1 MTGSLLDVR
10 GLTVDYVTDRGLHT
24 AVSDVSLAVGP
35 GRVTALVGESGS
47 GKSTLGQAVLGLLPN
62 AARVASG
69 SIRLGELELRG
80 LPERRLR
87 ALRGARIGL
96 VPQDPTGSLNPVRS
110 VGASIAETFR
120 VHGDRDHAKIR
131 RRVLELLERV
141 GIDDPATRARQFP
154 HELSGGMK
162 QRVLIAAAIALEPDL
177 IVADEPTSALDV
189 TVQKTV
195 LDLIDSLRR
204 ESGTGVLLITHDL
217 AVAADRADEVVV
229 LRGGSVQETGRASE
243 VLAHPSAEYT
253 RTLLADAPSLSSVV
267 ERRIPDATPARPL
280 IEVQG
285 LRREYARRGAEPFVA
300 VDDVSFTVAAGTT
313 HALVGESGSG
323 KTTTGRAV
331 AGFQRP
337 TAGTVRVD
345 GIDVTALSGRGL
357 RDHRRVVQLV
367 YQNPLASLDPRQ
379 RVGRAIEEPL
389 RNFGL
394 GSATARAERVRHQLE
409 QVALDPALASRYPA
423 ELSGGQRQRVAI
435 ARALVLDPRVVVLD
449 EAVSALDVTVQ
460 AQILRLLARLQEELG
475 LTYLFISHDLAV
487 VRQIADSVSVLRRG
501 RQVETGP
508 VARVFN
514 DPRSA
519 DTRELLAAIP
529 GTAYNDEAAHEAAPQ
544 TGTEAT
550 R

>member
-1 MTGSLLDVR
+1 VTESLLDIQ
-10 GLTVDYVTDRGLHT
+10 GLSVDYVTDRGRHT

-69 SIRLGELELRG
+69 SIRLGELELLG

-96 VPQDPTGSLNPVRS
+96 VPQDPTGSLNPVRT

-131 RRVLELLERV
+131 RRVLELLDRV

-162 QRVLIAAAIALEPDL
+162 QRVLIASAIALEPDL

-217 AVAADRADEVVV
+217 AVAADRADDVVV
-229 LRGGSVQETGRASE
+229 LRGGTVQETGRASE
-243 VLAHPSAEYT
+243 VLAHPTAEYT

-285 LRREYARRGAEPFVA
+285 LRREFARRGAEPFVA

-357 RDHRRVVQLV
+357 RDYRRTVQLV

-394 GSATARAERVRHQLE
+394 GNAATRSERVQHQLE
-409 QVALDPALASRYPA
+409 QVALDPSLASRYPA

-487 VRQIADSVSVLRRG
+487 VRQIADTVSVLRRG

-508 VARVFN
+508 VARVFS
-514 DPRSA
+514 DPRSD
-519 DTRELLAAIP
+519 DTRQLLAAIP
-529 GTAYNDEAAHEAAPQ
+529 GTAYNDETAHEAE
-544 TGTEAT
+544 TETT

>member
-10 GLTVDYVTDRGLHT
+10 GLTVDYVTDRGRHT

-131 RRVLELLERV
+131 RRVLELLDRV
-141 GIDDPATRARQFP
+141 GIDDPVTRARQFP

-243 VLAHPSAEYT
+243 VLAHPAAEYT

-267 ERRIPDATPARPL
+267 ERRTPDATPARPL

-323 KTTTGRAV
+323 KTTTGRAL

-345 GIDVTALSGRGL
+345 GVDVAALSGRGL

-487 VRQIADSVSVLRRG
+487 VRQIADTVSVLRRG

-508 VARVFN
+508 VARVFD

-529 GTAYNDEAAHEAAPQ
+529 GTAYNDEAAHEAAPE

>member
-1 MTGSLLDVR
+1 MTGSLLDIR
-10 GLTVDYVTDRGLHT
+10 GLTVDYVTDSGRHR
-24 AVSDVSLAVGP
+24 AVDGVSLAVGP

-69 SIRLGELELRG
+69 SIRLRELELLG

-96 VPQDPTGSLNPVRS
+96 VPQDPTGSLNPVRT

-131 RRVLELLERV
+131 TRVLELLERV

-162 QRVLIAAAIALEPDL
+162 QRVLIASAIALEPDL

-195 LDLIDSLRR
+195 LDLIDTLRR

-229 LRGGSVQETGRASE
+229 LRGGTVQESGRASE
-243 VLAHPSAEYT
+243 VLAHPAAEYT

-357 RDHRRVVQLV
+357 RDYRRTVQLV

-394 GSATARAERVRHQLE
+394 GSAAARSERVHHQLE
-409 QVALDPALASRYPA
+409 QVALDPSLAARYPA

-487 VRQIADSVSVLRRG
+487 VRQIADTVSVLRRG
-501 RQVETGP
+501 RQVESGP
-508 VARVFN
+508 VDSVFRA
-514 DPRSA
+514 PRSD
-519 DTRELLAAIP
+519 DTRQLLAAIP
-529 GTAYNDEAAHEAAPQ
+529 GTAYNDETAHEA
-544 TGTEAT
+544 GTEAT

>member
-10 GLTVDYVTDRGLHT
+10 GLTVDYVTDRGRHT

-141 GIDDPATRARQFP
+141 GIDDPVTRARQFP

-243 VLAHPSAEYT
+243 VLAHPAAEYT

-267 ERRIPDATPARPL
+267 ERRTPDATPARPL

-345 GIDVTALSGRGL
+345 GVDVAALSGRGL

-487 VRQIADSVSVLRRG
+487 VRQIADTVSVLRRG

-508 VARVFN
+508 VARVFD

-529 GTAYNDEAAHEAAPQ
+529 GTAYNDEAAHEAAPE

>member
-10 GLTVDYVTDRGLHT
+10 GLTVDYVTDRGRHT

-141 GIDDPATRARQFP
+141 GIDDPVTRARQFP

-243 VLAHPSAEYT
+243 VLAHPAAEYT

-267 ERRIPDATPARPL
+267 ERRTPDATPARPL
-280 IEVQG
+280 IEVQS

-345 GIDVTALSGRGL
+345 GVDVAALSGRGL

-487 VRQIADSVSVLRRG
+487 VRQIADTVSVLRRG

-508 VARVFN
+508 VARVFD

-529 GTAYNDEAAHEAAPQ
+529 GTAYNDEAAHEAAPE

>member
-1 MTGSLLDVR
+1 MTGSMLDIR
-10 GLTVDYVTDRGLHT
+10 GLTVDYVTGRGRHT
-24 AVSDVSLAVGP
+24 AVNDVSLAVGP

-69 SIRLGELELRG
+69 SIRLGDLELLG

-87 ALRGARIGL
+87 TLRGARIGL
-96 VPQDPTGSLNPVRS
+96 VPQDPTGSLNPVRT

-162 QRVLIAAAIALEPDL
+162 QRVLIASAIALEPDL

-195 LDLIDSLRR
+195 LDLIDSLGR

-229 LRGGSVQETGRASE
+229 LRGGAVQETGRASE
-243 VLAHPSAEYT
+243 VLAHPTAEYT

-267 ERRIPDATPARPL
+267 ERRIPDAETARPL

-337 TAGTVRVD
+337 TAGTVSVD

-357 RDHRRVVQLV
+357 RDYRRVVQLV

-394 GSATARAERVRHQLE
+394 GGAAARAERVQHQLE

-435 ARALVLDPRVVVLD
+435 ARALVLDPRVLVLD

-487 VRQIADSVSVLRRG
+487 VRQIADTVSVLRRG

-508 VARVFN
+508 VERVF
-514 DPRSA
+514 SA
-519 DTRELLAAIP
+519 PESDDTRQLLAAIP
-529 GTAYNDEAAHEAAPQ
+529 GTAYNDETAHEA
-544 TGTEAT
+544 GTEAT

>member
-10 GLTVDYVTDRGLHT
+10 GLTVDYVTDRGRHT

-69 SIRLGELELRG
+69 SIRLGELELLG

-141 GIDDPATRARQFP
+141 GIDDPVTRARQFP

-267 ERRIPDATPARPL
+267 ERRTPDATPARPL

-345 GIDVTALSGRGL
+345 GVDVAALSGRGL

-394 GSATARAERVRHQLE
+394 GGATARAERVRHQLE

-487 VRQIADSVSVLRRG
+487 VRQIADTVSVLRRG

-508 VARVFN
+508 VARVFD

-529 GTAYNDEAAHEAAPQ
+529 GTAYNDEAAHEAARE